1 MKNQPSKGVFWVID
15 GLLLAFP
22 FTENSF
28 DSGLAK
34 SGDTY
39 AHKKLWSAISLQRC
53 NKPYNYYPRGRVEIT
68 SRGTAI
74 LYMNPNVDEALIPEI
89 MLQFGLSEYPKVIY
103 DNSNHY
109 KCYLDDGWKKP

>member
-1 MKNQPSKGVFWVID
+1 MGPYKGVFWVIN

-39 AHKKLWSAISLQRC
+39 VHKTLWSAIRPKGCS
-53 NKPYNYYPRGRVEIT
+53 KPYNYYPRGRIELN
-68 SRGTAI
+68 SRGKAI
-74 LYMNPNVDEALIPEI
+74 LYMNPNVDESLIPEI
-89 MLQFGLSEYPKVIY
+89 MIQFGLSECPRVIC

-109 KCYLDDGWKKP
+109 KCYLDNGWKADR